1 MVDIYGSQN
10 EVLLQE
16 GLEDAID
23 EDGFIAKL
31 ASLKPAWK
39 VIAPGYFIVGS
50 KIIVQ
55 KFSLNAL
62 AAREKQYQTTLLPKC
77 TRCKT
82 QTSKEGTELRRG
94 SEGNSRCGRM
104 LSKVGCIL
112 LHRDTT
118 GNTRNWEIQAS
129 TRV

>member
-62 AAREKQYQTTLLPKC
+62 AAREKHSIKQHLYPNALDAK
-77 TRCKT
+77 
-82 QTSKEGTELRRG
+82 
-94 SEGNSRCGRM
+94 
-104 LSKVGCIL
+104 
-112 LHRDTT
+112 HRLQKKAL
-118 GNTRNWEIQAS
+118 N
-129 TRV
+129 